1 MPSSR
6 PDKAGSK
13 KRRAENEPC
22 DFAQLGLDFSAA
34 CEYIHLPRKETEIM
48 NHELIEALENKVN
61 GLLEK
66 YTTLKDENSRLTEE
80 NQRLQSEREGL
91 KSRVDAILGK
101 LEGI

>member
-13 KRRAENEPC
+13 KRRDVHEPC
-22 DFAQLGLDFSAA
+22 DFAQLGLDFPAVHT
-34 CEYIHLPRKETEIM
+34 YNNIPRKETETM
-48 NHELIEALENKVN
+48 NHELLESLENKVT

-66 YTTLKDENSRLTEE
+66 YAVLKDENSRLSEE
-80 NQRLQSEREGL
+80 NQRLQSEREGF
-91 KSRVDAILGK
+91 KTRVDAILGK